1 MMSIARIL
9 PLFLLLISPLA
20 VSSVRA
26 QAQQG
31 QGGAEIIRLK
41 DGRTF
46 RGQVIQHEGD
56 RSVLFRADDGR
67 TLRVNLAQ
75 VDYIGPENPPEDA
88 QAESEAA
95 FEIVDL
101 SEEATAG
108 DDAVSGVTA
117 AGDGYPSEEAMEGG
131 VSMSF
136 AAPRDGLSLI
146 VRPAAAR
153 SMGREYGWMRF
164 CDLPCEKPIRPGYY
178 ELRLQNMESGRITPV
193 LGQVPLTRE
202 AHVDF
207 QMNANFG
214 KRLSNFITGGIV
226 GGIGIGLLAHGAWH
240 LRNYCYRG
248 RDGVIYGSGTCARGA
263 GFTVLGS
270 SLLVVGTVF
279 VILGFTKRKN
289 VARARLLSF
298 GQF

>member
-1 MMSIARIL
+1 MMFIARSL
-9 PLFLLLISPLA
+9 PLLA
-20 VSSVRA
+20 LFFASFFASAAAAQGSDA
-26 QAQQG
+26 QAD
-31 QGGAEIIRLK
+31 IIRLK
-41 DGRTF
+41 DGRTL
-46 RGQVIQHEGD
+46 RGQVIQHEGE

-75 VDYIGPENPPEDA
+75 VDYIGPENPPE
-88 QAESEAA
+88 EAAPEEDEA

-101 SEEATAG
+101 SEEVG
-108 DDAVSGVTA
+108 A
-117 AGDGYPSEEAMEGG
+117 AGDQAFSEVDAGTQDYADGGAIEGG

-136 AAPRDGLSLI
+136 AAPIDGLSLI
-146 VRPAAAR
+146 VRPSAAR
-153 SMGREYGWMRF
+153 RMGREYGWMRF
-164 CDLPCEKPIRPGYY
+164 CDLPCEGDIRPGYY
-178 ELRLQNMESGRITPV
+178 ELRLQNMQTGRVTPV
-193 LGQVPLTRE
+193 LGQVPLNHP
-202 AHVDF
+202 AQVDF
-207 QMNANFG
+207 QLNANRG
-214 KRLSNFITGGIV
+214 KRLSNFITGGVV
-226 GGIGIGLLAHGAWH
+226 GGIGVGLLAYGISH